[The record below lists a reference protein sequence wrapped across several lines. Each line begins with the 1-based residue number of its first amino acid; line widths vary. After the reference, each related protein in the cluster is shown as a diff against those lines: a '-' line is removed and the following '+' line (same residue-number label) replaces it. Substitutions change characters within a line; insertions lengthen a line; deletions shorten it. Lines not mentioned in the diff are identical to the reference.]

1 MSANPTPSP
10 AAPEQE
16 TFTIG
21 ELLAFVRMKREAL
34 TRQIAGREQMREMWS
49 TGTSAGWRKA
59 KCKMTKAERLK
70 EADMHKAIAAAQRRE
85 VAMYDAV
92 MHVLNNYH
100 P

>member
-21 ELLAFVRMKREAL
+21 DLLAFVNLKREAL
-34 TRQIAGREQMREMWS
+34 AKQVSSREQMHAMWS
-49 TGTSAGWRKA
+49 GGTSAGWRKA

-92 MHVLNNYH
+92 IHVLNNYH

>member
-1 MSANPTPSP
+1 MSTEPTSS
-10 AAPEQE
+10 AAKPEQE

-21 ELLAFVRMKREAL
+21 DMLAFLQLKREAIAK
-34 TRQIAGREQMREMWS
+34 QIEGRKQMQEMWS

-59 KCKMTKAERLK
+59 KCKMTKPERLK

-92 MHVLNNYH
+92 IHVLNNYQ